1 MTNRFLHVNPRQWT
15 RHSKLTVSLPKWP
28 IFSFPSQINGTES
41 SRITWQIPVPKPVG
55 LLHQLSLPPPLSIPH
70 IFINQA
76 CYWSLWSIRPCIL
89 LQAKSPIVRDS
100 CRFVNDCKIHGKIR
114 HKCLRKYIYLGY
126 CKVMKVNF
134 TVLK

>member
-1 MTNRFLHVNPRQWT
+1 MAHFL
-15 RHSKLTVSLPKWP
+15 
-28 IFSFPSQINGTES
+28 FSFTDQRHRVIKNHMVDPSAKTSGATAP
-41 SRITWQIPVPKPVG
+41 T
-55 LLHQLSLPPPLSIPH
+55 LSPSPPLSIPH
-70 IFINQA
+70 MFINQA
-76 CYWSLWSIRPCIL
+76 L